1 MPIILKVMELN
12 EGLIIKNIIDIGNK
26 KFVYQNSSNHLY
38 LHQN

>member
-26 KFVYQNSSNHLY
+26 KFVYQNSNNHLY
-38 LHQN
+38 LYQN

>member
-26 KFVYQNSSNHLY
+26 KFVYQKLDRLLSVF
-38 LHQN
+38 